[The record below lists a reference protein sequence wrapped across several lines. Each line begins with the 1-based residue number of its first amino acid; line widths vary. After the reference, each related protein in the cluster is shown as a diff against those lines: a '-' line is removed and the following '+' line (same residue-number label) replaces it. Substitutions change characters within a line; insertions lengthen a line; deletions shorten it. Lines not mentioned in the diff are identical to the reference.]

1 MAGTHGR
8 IGGTQFHAHAADTGP
23 MYRKTPAR
31 SSGFRRVM
39 SSDAPPCRF
48 PKRDMSTSITAS
60 DSTAYASSGD
70 TWPAVVSPGLT
81 PADHH
86 ARLTS
91 PTRLAALHASGL
103 LDGAATPVLD
113 RLARLVTRLLGVPV
127 ALVSL
132 VDDRGQHFPGLAG
145 LGGWAGEARGTPL
158 THSFCQHVVATDRM
172 LLIEDASVHPLVREN
187 LAFKELGVIAYAGVP
202 LRTAD
207 GETLGALCAIDTSPV
222 AWRPEQVATLEDL
235 AAAAMAEIELRA
247 TTRAL
252 LRSQESLEASQLSLQ
267 GAHDRLKAQS
277 VRDQLTGLLNRR
289 GFAEAAR
296 HHQAVAQRS
305 GDPFL
310 VAALD
315 LDGFKQIND
324 SFGHDV
330 GDEALTDMAVILT
343 ETFRSSDVIARF
355 GGDEF
360 VLLLTNTAA
369 AEMDAVRTRL
379 AGALAAHN
387 AGAGHEY
394 LLVASIGLTSWE
406 PATSRPLPALLKEAD
421 DAMYADKRAR
431 KSAGEVSA

>member
-1 MAGTHGR
+1 MPT
-8 IGGTQFHAHAADTGP
+8 
-23 MYRKTPAR
+23 
-31 SSGFRRVM
+31 SS
-39 SSDAPPCRF
+39 
-48 PKRDMSTSITAS
+48 TAS
-60 DSTAYASSGD
+60 DSTAHARSGD
-70 TWPAVVSPGLT
+70 TCPAVVSPGLT
-81 PADHH
+81 PAEHH

-91 PTRLAALHASGL
+91 PTRLAALQSSGL

-113 RLARLVTRLLGVPV
+113 RLARLVTRLLGVPI

-172 LLIEDASVHPLVREN
+172 LLVEDASIHPLVREN
-187 LAFKELGVIAYAGVP
+187 LAFKDLGVVAYAGVP

-207 GETLGALCAIDTSPV
+207 GETLGALCAIDTAPV

-252 LRSQESLEASQLSLQ
+252 LLSQENLQASRDALQ
-267 GAHDRLKAQS
+267 IAHDRVKAQS

-289 GFAEAAR
+289 GFSDAAR
-296 HHQAVAQRS
+296 QQLAVAQRS

-315 LDGFKQIND
+315 LDGFKKIND
-324 SFGHDV
+324 TFGHDV
-330 GDEALTDMAVILT
+330 GDEALTEMAVILT
-343 ETFRSSDVIARF
+343 ETFRASDVIARF

-360 VLLLTNTAA
+360 VLLLTNTGE
-369 AEMDAVRTRL
+369 AELDAVRTRL
-379 AGALAAHN
+379 EGALAAHN
-387 AGAGHEY
+387 AAAGREFA
-394 LLVASIGLTSWE
+394 LATSLGLTSWE
-406 PATSRPLPALLKEAD
+406 PATSRPLPVLLKEAD
-421 DAMYADKRAR
+421 DAMYAEKRAR
-431 KSAGEVSA
+431 KSVGRVAA